1 MAAAGVTL
9 FRTAGFTAAL
19 ALALL
24 TAAHRF
30 RVAAII
36 RARPSGLRRRSFLS
50 AFAGA
55 GVVASSA
62 LAFLAAVHRFLS
74 AAATRLRAAAP
85 GAGAGGEPPRCSRR
99 CALRPWI
106 SG

>member
-19 ALALL
+19 AWALL

-30 RVAAII
+30 
-36 RARPSGLRRRSFLS
+36 GLRRRSFLS

-62 LAFLAAVHRFLS
+62 LAFLAAVHRFLC
-74 AAATRLRAAAP
+74 AAATRLRAYSERCRSP
-85 GAGAGGEPPRCSRR
+85 FRGDGDRDSELMPITIPR
-99 CALRPWI
+99 
-106 SG
+106 